1 MAIEIRQATVLDLPE
16 IMNLET
22 ASFAN
27 DAWPEDTFKSELAAK
42 HTYYIL
48 ALEENVVVGY
58 AGLSKLPGSDQAD
71 IQTIAVREDKR
82 GLGIGKK
89 LMDTLTL
96 QATELGAKEIFLE
109 VRADNSAAQK
119 LYKLFGF
126 KQIGTRKKYYQP
138 DGVDAFIMKT
148 DMRLK
153 TNKEPVVLG
162 IETSC
167 DETGIGIV
175 RGNQL
180 LANIISSSMD
190 KHAIFGGVVPEIA
203 ARAHLE
209 ALTPVLDEA
218 LEKANLTLDD
228 IDAIAVTNGPGLAG
242 ALMVGVGAAKALA
255 VATGKPIYAVNHL
268 VGHVGAD
275 ILDSGELKTPTIALL
290 VSGGHTSL
298 LLVRDL
304 LNDVELLGE
313 TIDDAAGEAFDK
325 VARVLSL
332 SYPGGPEIDRVAKDG
347 NPNAIR
353 FPRGLTLPKDMEKHR
368 YDFSFSGLKTAV
380 ARHVELAESKG
391 EEFSVADVA
400 ASFREAVVDVLIKK
414 AVSACKEFDVPRLLL
429 GGGVVANARLREVA
443 KEQCEAN
450 GIELRIPPFALCTDN
465 GAMIA
470 AIGAQL
476 IMAGRAPST
485 LNFSAEST
493 LPVTTVQS

>member
-1 MAIEIRQATVLDLPE
+1 MAIEIQKATLLDLPE
-16 IMNLET
+16 IMKLEL

-27 DAWPEDTFKSELAAK
+27 DAWPEESFRSELAAT
-42 HTYYIL
+42 HTYYII
-48 ALEENVVVGY
+48 ALEDNSVVGY

-82 GLGIGKK
+82 GLGIGRM
-89 LMDTLTL
+89 LMDTLTA
-96 QATELGAKEIFLE
+96 QAVELDAKQIFLE
-109 VRADNSAAQK
+109 VRADNSIAQK

-148 DMRLK
+148 DLK
-153 TNKEPVVLG
+153 SKVNKEPVVLG

-167 DETGIGIV
+167 DETGVGIV
-175 RGNQL
+175 RGNAL

-242 ALMVGVGAAKALA
+242 ALMVGVGAAKALS

-275 ILDSGELKTPTIALL
+275 ILDRGELHTPTIALL

-313 TIDDAAGEAFDK
+313 TQ
-325 VARVLSL
+325 V
-332 SYPGGPEIDRVAKDG
+332 
-347 NPNAIR
+347 
-353 FPRGLTLPKDMEKHR
+353 GLR
-368 YDFSFSGLKTAV
+368 
-380 ARHVELAESKG
+380 
-391 EEFSVADVA
+391 
-400 ASFREAVVDVLIKK
+400 LI
-414 AVSACKEFDVPRLLL
+414 
-429 GGGVVANARLREVA
+429 G
-443 KEQCEAN
+443 
-450 GIELRIPPFALCTDN
+450 
-465 GAMIA
+465 
-470 AIGAQL
+470 
-476 IMAGRAPST
+476 
-485 LNFSAEST
+485 
-493 LPVTTVQS
+493 

>member
-1 MAIEIRQATVLDLPE
+1 MAIEIQKATLLDLPE
-16 IMNLET
+16 IMKLEL

-27 DAWPEDTFKSELAAK
+27 DAWPEVSFRSELAAT
-42 HTYYIL
+42 HTYYII
-48 ALEENVVVGY
+48 ALEDNSVVGY

-82 GLGIGKK
+82 GLGIGRM
-89 LMDTLTL
+89 LMDTLTA
-96 QATELGAKEIFLE
+96 QAVELDAKQIFLE
-109 VRADNSAAQK
+109 VRADNSIAQK

-148 DMRLK
+148 DLK
-153 TNKEPVVLG
+153 SKVNKEPVVLG

-167 DETGIGIV
+167 DETGVGIV
-175 RGNQL
+175 RGNTL

-242 ALMVGVGAAKALA
+242 ALMVGVGAAKALS

-275 ILDSGELKTPTIALL
+275 ILDRGELHTPTIALL

-325 VARVLSL
+325 VARVLGL
-332 SYPGGPEIDRVAKDG
+332 SYPGGPEIDRVAKEG
-347 NPNAIR
+347 NPQAIR

-380 ARHVELAESKG
+380 ARHIELAESKG
-391 EEFSVADVA
+391 EEFSVADIA
-400 ASFREAVVDVLIKK
+400 ASFREAVVDVLVKK
-414 AVSACKEFDVPRLLL
+414 AVSACKDFEVPRLLL

-450 GIELRIPPFALCTDN
+450 SIELRIPPFSLCTDN

-485 LNFSAEST
+485 LNFSADST